1 MICYAAIISVCY
13 SAAWFSVSVVQSLT
27 RIKKCLKCL
36 PHMCSL
42 EVILA
47 NRLVLNLRTHSHS
60 HDLPNPTTK
69 TDMFFR
75 QAYGGSRIDGR
86 FQTAIDSV
94 LGNIGAPLRVGN
106 EPEDRD
112 EDVLEVPYSSGER
125 EHYNNT
131 EDGVDPLGLERT
143 RSRSEQEAVNGG
155 EISEF

>member
-1 MICYAAIISVCY
+1 
-13 SAAWFSVSVVQSLT
+13 
-27 RIKKCLKCL
+27 
-36 PHMCSL
+36 MCSL

-106 EPEDRD
+106 DPEDGEEYEVQNPMPV
-112 EDVLEVPYSSGER
+112 EDR
-125 EHYNNT
+125 EHSV
-131 EDGVDPLGLERT
+131 EDGVDPLSLEGAQSERVADANVDSIAAHMRT
-143 RSRSEQEAVNGG
+143 RHADHFQKEAKPPSWGG
-155 EISEF
+155 EVLKRTGSFH